1 MKNTVL
7 DIYLRR
13 DMRVHFKELDKR
25 LELYQTTISS
35 AVNSGAQIIHT
46 NTHGPASDVRLF
58 LTRVHN
64 LKVYFLLRLIKAPE
78 NSMHDTAAEI
88 NEVCDRLRD
97 KLSERRHTCAT
108 LSPPSGG
115 KKNNTSKGIMRFFKH
130 ASNVYVVDALLGHIY
145 AITFKL
151 RRVKCKSGKY
161 TCNIVN
167 KAAILEKILEVTSH
181 ILI

>member
-1 MKNTVL
+1 
-7 DIYLRR
+7 
-13 DMRVHFKELDKR
+13 MRVHFKELDKR

-78 NSMHDTAAEI
+78 NSMRDTAAEI

-130 ASNVYVVDALLGHIY
+130 MLPMFMWSMLYLGTNMQLHSNLDVSNVSQV
-145 AITFKL
+145 
-151 RRVKCKSGKY
+151 
-161 TCNIVN
+161 NIP
-167 KAAILEKILEVTSH
+167 AILEVTSH